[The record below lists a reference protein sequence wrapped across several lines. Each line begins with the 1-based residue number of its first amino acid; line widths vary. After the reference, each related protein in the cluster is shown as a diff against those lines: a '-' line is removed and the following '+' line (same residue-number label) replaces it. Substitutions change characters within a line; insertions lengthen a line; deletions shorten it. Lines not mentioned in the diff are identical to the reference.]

1 MNFSELININKN
13 RRMLA
18 EGLGIYKDTRLLCKL
33 LLEYGRNVSKVV
45 RFGIYE
51 RMTEKSAKALDLVYL
66 ANGSMARRVEYID
79 EYIMI
84 VREIR
89 TFVGIFDELAYLDVR
104 KATNLTKLMDRLLQF
119 AYGWRRSS
127 LGSSQR

>member
-1 MNFSELININKN
+1 M
-13 RRMLA
+13 
-18 EGLGIYKDTRLLCKL
+18 
-33 LLEYGRNVSKVV
+33 V

-89 TFVGIFDELAYLDVR
+89 TFVGIFDELAYLMFGR
-104 KATNLTKLMDRLLQF
+104 PQT
-119 AYGWRRSS
+119 
-127 LGSSQR
+127 